1 MESNRITELKKLTQQ
16 YFVMASSHVNQSKDL
31 NEQLIKAIKT
41 FASTEDSEIPAFE
54 NKTMKFGK
62 FENREFVVMMTDI
75 RDSTSIINGKDG
87 LVDMF
92 MVFYIYAGIVAK
104 IVDLWEGTST
114 EFLGDGVL
122 NLFDTK
128 DGGREKALRQTIGA
142 SWDIMDAR
150 EQILNPFFTQVGL
163 PNINLGIGIDH
174 GITIVTRF
182 GYRGDTDLKAFGRCA
197 YNAAKLSK
205 GFNEIHAT
213 LTTQSVWPV
222 NPGGKVQFGSIKLM
236 DGLYC
241 YPISRLP

>member
-1 MESNRITELKKLTQQ
+1 MEPARLADLKKLTNQ
-16 YFVMASSHVNQSKDL
+16 YFAIASSHIDKSVDL
-31 NEQLIKAIKT
+31 NEQLKKAISGL
-41 FASTEDSEIPAFE
+41 ALNEDAEIPAFE

-75 RDSTSIINGKDG
+75 RDSTGIINRKDG

-92 MVFYIYAGIVAK
+92 LVFYIYAGIVAK

-128 DGGREKALRQTIGA
+128 DGGREKALRQSIGA

-150 EQILNPFFTQVGL
+150 EQILNPFFTQMGL

-182 GYRGDTDLKAFGRCA
+182 GYRNDTDLKAFGRCA

-205 GFNEIHAT
+205 GFNEINAT
-213 LTTQSVWPV
+213 AITQSVWPV
-222 NPGGKVQFGSIKLM
+222 NSGGKVKFGLLKVM
-236 DGLYC
+236 DGLHS
-241 YPISRLP
+241 YPIQRLP